1 MIIGYLDPWG
11 RSPKQHLN
19 TRAFSQKVDEGSGLN
34 SSYSNVCLAAIVG
47 CQICDVKCWCC

>member
-1 MIIGYLDPWG
+1 MSIGYLDPWG

-34 SSYSNVCLAAIVG
+34 SSYSNVCPRRDCRLPNLRR
-47 CQICDVKCWCC
+47 